1 MYYELLDR
9 STMKKV
15 SDQIKSIIEQ
25 LDIIADHLYQQK
37 SSKGFELFNSSL
49 LDITKLIEV
58 IYSLTKDNKVSF
70 DINRLTNNLNFA
82 LQALEDKDSVL
93 LADILTFEISGQLQE
108 MII

>member
-1 MYYELLDR
+1 MKFKVR
-9 STMKKV
+9 SIMKKV
-15 SDQIKSIIEQ
+15 SDQVENIIEQ
-25 LDIIADHLYQQK
+25 LDIVSDHLYQQK
-37 SSKGFELFNSSL
+37 LSKGFELFNSSL

-58 IYSLTKDNKVSF
+58 IYLLTKDNKVSF

-108 MII
+108 LII